1 MRREVTTGPLYRLV
15 YCSHSA
21 LAPAETLEQEVRAI
35 LAPAR
40 QRNEAAGITG
50 ALLAS
55 VSGFAQVMEGARE
68 TLDQAYQRISN
79 DPRHTGVAVLS
90 FAPAPRRLF
99 PDAPLAFCGD
109 FRPGALDPLS
119 GILADTTRG
128 EERAMT
134 GGDLLRL
141 LVRLVRAESDWAA

>member
-1 MRREVTTGPLYRLV
+1 MAGPLYRLV
-15 YCSHSA
+15 YCSRNGGTSSEN
-21 LAPAETLEQEVRAI
+21 LAREVEAI
-35 LAPAR
+35 LEPAR
-40 QRNEAAGITG
+40 RRNEGAGLTG

-55 VSGFAQVMEGARE
+55 ASGFAQVLEGPRE
-68 TLDQAYQRISN
+68 AIDQAFQRISA
-79 DPRHTGVAVLS
+79 DPRHADVSVLT

-109 FRPGALDPLS
+109 FRAGALDPLA

-128 EERAMT
+128 DDRAMT

-141 LVRLVRAESDWAA
+141 LVRLVRADRDWAA